1 MLKRDVELKINN
13 WLEND
18 DRALFVYGVRQCGKT
33 YIIRKCLENSKY
45 DFVEFNL
52 VNDREVLRILRDTS
66 NLDELFL
73 KLSLYSNKK
82 MTPYKTV
89 IFFDEIQEYK
99 EILTKVKFFAD
110 YKKYKV
116 VLSGS
121 LLGVKLNNISSAPV
135 GYLNSIKMYP
145 LSFKEFLQVFNVS
158 EQIIDILKKAYDKR
172 QAVDE
177 VIHKRMMSLFNLY
190 LIIGG
195 MPSAVAKYQESQNI
209 DDIMSIHNEIIKTYK
224 IDFTKYEND
233 DKKLIISNIYD
244 LIPSEINDCNKRFN
258 IADIDKKLR
267 YERISDS
274 FIWLYKSGV
283 CLPTFNV
290 TDIKSPLKI
299 NEKHSLMKVFLSD
312 VGMLTTIYGKGCKLK
327 LMSNDKDINKG
338 AIYENIVAQEL
349 ACKDI
354 DLYYYNNKKLGELDF
369 LYEDNDGIVMIEVK
383 SGKNYLRH
391 CGVNKALS
399 LYKDRISKAIVFSVD
414 NLKQDDDVL
423 YLPLYML
430 MFLNKDVEADID
442 ISIDKFKF

>member
-18 DRALFVYGVRQCGKT
+18 DRALLVYGVRQCGKT

-121 LLGVKLNNISSAPV
+121 LLGVELNNISSAPV

-209 DDIMSIHNEIIKTYK
+209 DDIMSIHKEIIKTYK

-290 TDIKSPLKI
+290 TDIKTPLKI
-299 NEKHSLMKVFLSD
+299 NEKHSLMKVFVSD

-354 DLYYYNNKKLGELDF
+354 DLYYYNNKKLGEIDF

-391 CGVNKALS
+391 CAVNKALS

-414 NLKQDDDVL
+414 NLKQDNDVL

-430 MFLNKDVEADID
+430 MFLNKDVEVDID